1 MVAYRAALEEGTRER
16 VPLDWAT
23 SLGNQG
29 LTMMVIADRT
39 NDGALAET
47 AFQQIQT
54 AFDTTRDGAQAPWA
68 TYYKAQLPK
77 AEAIRDR
84 LKGK

>member
-1 MVAYRAALEEGTRER
+1 MSVL
-16 VPLDWAT
+16 
-23 SLGNQG
+23 
-29 LTMMVIADRT
+29 ADRT

-54 AFDTTRDGAQAPWA
+54 AYETLRSGGQGPWA
-68 TYYKAQLPK
+68 AMVQEHLSEAQ
-77 AEAIRDR
+77 AIRDR

>member
-1 MVAYRAALEEGTRER
+1 MRER
-16 VPLDWAT
+16 VPLDWAG

-29 LTMMVIADRT
+29 LALALIADRT

-54 AFDTTRDGAQAPWA
+54 ARETLGDGGQQRWADIFQTQLTTAQ
-68 TYYKAQLPK
+68 
-77 AEAIRDR
+77 AIRDW